1 MTTHRSPL
9 LASPTARAVAASG
22 ALAMVVLLAYLV
34 GAVNRPTAQAT
45 AFVPTAGSSSTPS
58 GVEVVGT
65 GKIAGTPDIVRLD
78 MGVTAT
84 RSQAS
89 SSLDAANA
97 ATNKVIKALG
107 KHGVKSKDI
116 KTTGLTLQP
125 NYDYSKSTSTI
136 RGYTASQQIAVT
148 LRNLRTAGSAIGA
161 AVAAGGDAAR
171 VNGLAL
177 DLEGDSKLL
186 EQARRAAIADA
197 KTKAEAYADAAGRS
211 LGQVTVITE
220 NTTSPQPIGLDQ
232 RAVRDAAAGSAVPV
246 SPGSQQVSVSV
257 RVVWSF
263 A

>member
-1 MTTHRSPL
+1 MSAQRAPL
-9 LASPTARAVAASG
+9 LTGSTTRAVVAVG

-34 GAVNRPTAQAT
+34 GAVNRQTAQAT
-45 AFVPTAGSSSTPS
+45 AFIPAAGASAGPS

-78 MGVTAT
+78 LAVTAT

-97 ATNKVIKALG
+97 ATNKVIRALG
-107 KHGVKSKDI
+107 KSGVKSTDI

-125 NYDYSKSTSTI
+125 EYDYTKSTSVI

-148 LRNLRTAGSAIGA
+148 LRNLRTAGTAIGA

-211 LGQVTVITE
+211 LGTVTVITE
-220 NTTSPQPIGLDQ
+220 NTTPPTPIAFDQ
-232 RAVRDAAAGSAVPV
+232 RQAADVAASGVPV
-246 SPGSQQVSVSV
+246 QPGSQQVSVSV

-263 A
+263 S